1 MNLWK
6 YNFEKRWFSF
16 SKLNF
21 AGKNKVCRR
30 RDKPRKYNFARKKY
44 NYNLFLSFY
53 KLYSNESERYD
64 LKKKGFFSKFY
75 LSSVKLSIWIAHLA
89 IWIPKNIHRQE
100 IIYILSVT
108 SLLYCNNK
116 PFVIQI
122 NRLCW
127 ILFDDARQ
135 RNVFS
140 CSTISRFAREQNG
153 IRKWSFRVKMSK
165 WRSSANSD
173 ERKTI

>member
-1 MNLWK
+1 MHTVLRDNWSIK
-6 YNFEKRWFSF
+6 TTWPYEFRKIFMDEK
-16 SKLNF
+16 
-21 AGKNKVCRR
+21 
-30 RDKPRKYNFARKKY
+30 
-44 NYNLFLSFY
+44 LFF
-53 KLYSNESERYD
+53 
-64 LKKKGFFSKFY
+64 
-75 LSSVKLSIWIAHLA
+75 
-89 IWIPKNIHRQE
+89 
-100 IIYILSVT
+100 ILSVT
-108 SLLYCNNK
+108 IVLYCRK
-116 PFVIQI
+116 TFVIQI

-173 ERKTI
+173 ERKTILGLTKFALSIFSTPLPFWNFEARRYFTHTWFLRHQMTYE